1 MRNNMF
7 AETISNDEIN
17 ELELGRF
24 EGPIKLINTAE
35 ELKTALIKLSKE
47 KVVGFDT
54 ESKPTFKKGEF
65 NNVSLIQIATQK
77 VAYLIR
83 VNLTGITDELIL
95 FLESK
100 SIIKVGVALR
110 DDLKDLKKLRPF
122 NPGGFE
128 ELNQM
133 VKEIGIECNGLRKLT
148 AIILGF
154 RISKNAQVSNWE
166 NETLTEKQLYYAAT
180 DAWVCVTMHCK
191 LVKQGLLQHS

>member
-1 MRNNMF
+1 MF
-7 AETISNDEIN
+7 AETISNTEIN

-24 EGPIKLINTAE
+24 EGPIKVINTTE

-54 ESKPTFKKGEF
+54 ESKPAFKKGEF
-65 NNVSLIQIATQK
+65 NNVSLIQIATLK

-83 VNLTGITDELIL
+83 VNLTGITDEFKM

-100 SIIKVGVALR
+100 KIIKVGVALR
-110 DDLKDLKKLRPF
+110 DDLKDLRKLRPF

-133 VKEIGIECNGLRKLT
+133 VKEIGIESNGLRKLT

-166 NETLTEKQLYYAAT
+166 NEILTEKQLYYAAT
-180 DAWVCVTMHCK
+180 DAWVCVTMHSK
-191 LVKQGLLQHS
+191 LVKQGHLQHS